1 MYDTKNY
8 RNLKNT
14 ENKKKKKKGCEKQMS
29 VTTIACPQCRYHFT
43 IQGKPGEKIQV
54 LCPSCK
60 TQGFFQFPEEPTRPT
75 PTDSHHALTIQ
86 NLTFIYPKSE
96 KKAIDTVSFH
106 IKKGEIFG
114 FLGPNGAGKSTT
126 QKVIIGLLKGYNG
139 AVELLGK
146 NLKDWKTDLYEHIGV
161 CFEFP
166 NHYQKLTALENLQL
180 FSSFYRNK
188 TMDPYDLLAMVDLDK
203 EAKQRVGSFSKGMK
217 TKLNFARALLNNP
230 EMLFLDEPTTGL
242 DPVSARQ
249 IKNIIHE
256 KKKQGTTIFL
266 TTHNMTDADE
276 LCDRVGFMVDGRLTL
291 VENPKDL
298 KLRHG
303 KKIVQVEYLDN
314 GGITREEFVLTNLG
328 SNKRFIQLLNTDNVQ
343 TIHTQEASLDDVFI
357 KVTGRQLK

>member
-1 MYDTKNY
+1 MKN
-8 RNLKNT
+8 
-14 ENKKKKKKGCEKQMS
+14 EKGCVRSMS
-29 VTTIACPQCRYHFT
+29 TTTIACPQCRYHFT
-43 IQGKPGEKIQV
+43 IQGTPGEKIQIT
-54 LCPSCK
+54 CPSCK
-60 TQGFFQFPEEPTRPT
+60 TQGLFRFPEGMKKPIPS
-75 PTDSHHALTIQ
+75 DNSSVLTIQ
-86 NLTFIYPKSE
+86 NLSFIYPKSE
-96 KKAIDTVSFH
+96 KKAINSVSFH

-126 QKVIIGLLKGYNG
+126 QKVIIGLLKRYNG
-139 AVELLGK
+139 TVELLGK
-146 NLKDWKTDLYEHIGV
+146 NLENWKTDLYEHIGV

-180 FSSFYRNK
+180 FSSFYQNK
-188 TMDPYDLLAMVDLDK
+188 TMDPNELLAMVGLDK
-203 EAKQRVGSFSKGMK
+203 DANQRVGSFSKGMK

-276 LCDRVGFMVDGRLTL
+276 LCDRVGFMVDGRLIL
-291 VENPKDL
+291 IENPKDL
-298 KLRHG
+298 KLKHG
-303 KKIVQVEYLDN
+303 KKLVQVEYLNN
-314 GGITREEFVLTNLG
+314 GTIAKEEFDLINLG
-328 SNKRFIQLLNTDNVQ
+328 SNSNFLKLLNSGQVQ